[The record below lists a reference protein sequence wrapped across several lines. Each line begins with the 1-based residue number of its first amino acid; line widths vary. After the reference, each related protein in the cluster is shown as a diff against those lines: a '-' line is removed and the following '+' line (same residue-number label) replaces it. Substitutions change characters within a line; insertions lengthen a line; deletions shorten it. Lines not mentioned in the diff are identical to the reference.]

1 MDKKGRAGLHPCM
14 AFFVRIRE
22 VKMSKGFKQE
32 AEEELERLKEL
43 QDADVQR
50 LNALQAEEVELSN
63 KIVERRGAIQ
73 TLQKLLEVEKPKP
86 KKDVKPE

>member
-1 MDKKGRAGLHPCM
+1 
-14 AFFVRIRE
+14 
-22 VKMSKGFKQE
+22 MSKGFKQE

-50 LNALQAEEVELSN
+50 LNVLQAEEVAISN

-86 KKDVKPE
+86 KNPGNKK

>member
-1 MDKKGRAGLHPCM
+1 
-14 AFFVRIRE
+14 
-22 VKMSKGFKQE
+22 MSKSFKQE
-32 AEEELERLKEL
+32 AEEELKRLEEL
-43 QDADVQR
+43 QNADVQR
-50 LNALQAEEVELSN
+50 LNALQAEEVEISN